1 MGGRLTTE
9 TRTAKIDRMTA
20 MYVKLLEVHGVAKTI
35 RLLCEIIHDLRHGQ
49 EGGNP

>member
-1 MGGRLTTE
+1 MTTE
-9 TRTAKIDRMTA
+9 TRTNKIDRMTA